1 MDILTEDMKK
11 ELKDKFNALDINDEH
26 FQEKAQAIIDEA
38 ILGNK
43 DKIGETV
50 VQRTVDEELAR
61 EKEKMF
67 DKLATVMGK
76 GSIEE
81 IDDLALKDELEE
93 LAYHKIIDEASEKAS
108 LEAEGFLKE
117 PNKET
122 TVEDIVEEILKQLE
136 EVIEEKKQE
145 VEKKIQKN
153 EDMLGKVE
161 KRERLRS
168 AKVDFTDLHKET
180 KTAKGK
186 EGKRLNRCVEAA
198 IINLDRQIDALVA
211 ETTIDGNEL
220 QSDAL
225 KQERQKLIEEKQK
238 LEDMSKFLR
247 EKYTK
252 DHSKEASKLFLKE
265 EIRQK
270 MEGIEYGMGPN
281 KFIKQCEGL
290 KDLYYSECEKGNFT
304 PEEVIAIFEKVPL
317 NIDRKL
323 EFPANAFTLSAIGQ
337 INDMRRRYM
346 VLTSKEDPTKEEKVE
361 IEEKKKYFEERKKRV
376 EAICDG
382 REVLPLQTEDEYI
395 EELEDLQED
404 AEEQGVFRGRIARDA
419 ASKARALRL
428 VLREVLSVRKT
439 NGIPEAYARLREI
452 LGKNKSV
459 KTEDLPKELMDEP
472 VKKKK
477 EPVVEKVPTPMPK
490 VAGKGYGDEERMSD
504 KSDDWYFDET
514 DEIDE
519 IPLDE
524 KFLDEDEE
532 EGPDL

>member
-11 ELKDKFNALDINDEH
+11 ELKDKFNTLDINDEH
-26 FQEKAQAIIDEA
+26 FQEKAQDIIDEA

-43 DKIGETV
+43 DKIGVTV
-50 VQRTVDEELAR
+50 VQKT
-61 EKEKMF
+61 
-67 DKLATVMGK
+67 
-76 GSIEE
+76 
-81 IDDLALKDELEE
+81 
-93 LAYHKIIDEASEKAS
+93 IDEALEEEKEGFDEVQQLKEEGVWEYLQDQDLKDALGEQADQKIWDEADEKVS
-108 LEAEGFLKE
+108 LEAAGFLKE
-117 PNKET
+117 PSKEA

-153 EDMLGKVE
+153 EDMLGKVQ
-161 KRERLRS
+161 KREQLRA
-168 AKVDFTDLHKET
+168 AKVKVGNLHQKT
-180 KTAKGK
+180 KNYKGN
-186 EGKRLNRCVEAA
+186 EGKRLNQNVEAA
-198 IINLDRQIDALVA
+198 ITDLDKQIDALVVA
-211 ETTIDGNEL
+211 TTVNGHEL

-225 KQERQKLIEEKQK
+225 KQERQKLTDEKKK

-247 EKYTK
+247 DKYTM

-490 VAGKGYGDEERMSD
+490 VAGEGYGDEERISD